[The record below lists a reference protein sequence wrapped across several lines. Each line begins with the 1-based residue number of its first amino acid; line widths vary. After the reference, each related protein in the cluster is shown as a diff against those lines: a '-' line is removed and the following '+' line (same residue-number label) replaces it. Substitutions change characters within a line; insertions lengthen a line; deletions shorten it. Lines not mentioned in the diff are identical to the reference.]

1 MFKDSALS
9 SMQTRQHI
17 EKLIR
22 VSQMYY
28 DEGLNQSQI
37 AGEVGYSRSSVSRML
52 TEARETG
59 IVQITI
65 GHPLQRLQSLEENLR
80 DKYGLK
86 TVRVAYSYDDS
97 IASTLVPQCAAQLLV
112 ENLKPDSLIVTST
125 GTPMAATIRALPPL
139 DYPRA
144 HVTQMLG
151 SLSSANSLTDSP
163 EICRMMA
170 ERLGCAYSLLPAP
183 LIMGSAEVAQAV
195 RSEKLIA
202 MTLALGNRAD
212 IAIVGVG
219 AIRQGHS
226 GRIFHSFEDAAVA
239 RELQEKG
246 VVGHICGHH
255 IDMHGNHVRTSLC
268 ERTISIDF
276 ERFRDI
282 PLVIGV
288 AWETWRARALH
299 ACLVGGLMSALAT
312 NQGMAE
318 LLLDMD

>member
-1 MFKDSALS
+1 
-9 SMQTRQHI
+9 MQTRQHI

-80 DKYGLK
+80 NKYGLK

-151 SLSSANSLTDSP
+151 SLSSANSLTGFSGNLPNDGRTSG
-163 EICRMMA
+163 M
-170 ERLGCAYSLLPAP
+170 RLLVASCTVDYGIRGSCAGCAF
-183 LIMGSAEVAQAV
+183 GE
-195 RSEKLIA
+195 
-202 MTLALGNRAD
+202 TD
-212 IAIVGVG
+212 C
-219 AIRQGHS
+219 H
-226 GRIFHSFEDAAVA
+226 
-239 RELQEKG
+239 
-246 VVGHICGHH
+246 
-255 IDMHGNHVRTSLC
+255 
-268 ERTISIDF
+268 DF
-276 ERFRDI
+276 GF
-282 PLVIGV
+282 G
-288 AWETWRARALH
+288 
-299 ACLVGGLMSALAT
+299 
-312 NQGMAE
+312 
-318 LLLDMD
+318 

>member
-80 DKYGLK
+80 NKYGLK

-183 LIMGSAEVAQAV
+183 LIM
-195 RSEKLIA
+195 
-202 MTLALGNRAD
+202 
-212 IAIVGVG
+212 
-219 AIRQGHS
+219 
-226 GRIFHSFEDAAVA
+226 
-239 RELQEKG
+239 
-246 VVGHICGHH
+246 
-255 IDMHGNHVRTSLC
+255 
-268 ERTISIDF
+268 
-276 ERFRDI
+276 
-282 PLVIGV
+282 
-288 AWETWRARALH
+288 
-299 ACLVGGLMSALAT
+299 
-312 NQGMAE
+312 
-318 LLLDMD
+318 

>member
-1 MFKDSALS
+1 
-9 SMQTRQHI
+9 MQTRQHI
-17 EKLIR
+17 EELIR

-86 TVRVAYSYDDS
+86 TVRVAYSYDDN
-97 IASTLVPQCAAQLLV
+97 IASMLVPQCAAQLLM

-151 SLSSANSLTDSP
+151 SLSSTNSLTD
-163 EICRMMA
+163 
-170 ERLGCAYSLLPAP
+170 
-183 LIMGSAEVAQAV
+183 
-195 RSEKLIA
+195 
-202 MTLALGNRAD
+202 
-212 IAIVGVG
+212 
-219 AIRQGHS
+219 
-226 GRIFHSFEDAAVA
+226 
-239 RELQEKG
+239 
-246 VVGHICGHH
+246 
-255 IDMHGNHVRTSLC
+255 
-268 ERTISIDF
+268 
-276 ERFRDI
+276 
-282 PLVIGV
+282 
-288 AWETWRARALH
+288 
-299 ACLVGGLMSALAT
+299 
-312 NQGMAE
+312 
-318 LLLDMD
+318 

>member
-1 MFKDSALS
+1 M
-9 SMQTRQHI
+9 
-17 EKLIR
+17 
-22 VSQMYY
+22 
-28 DEGLNQSQI
+28 
-37 AGEVGYSRSSVSRML
+37 
-52 TEARETG
+52 
-59 IVQITI
+59 
-65 GHPLQRLQSLEENLR
+65 
-80 DKYGLK
+80 
-86 TVRVAYSYDDS
+86 
-97 IASTLVPQCAAQLLV
+97 PQCAAQLLV

-246 VVGHICGHH
+246 VVGHICGPVCVSAPSASISNGFVTFHWSLESL
-255 IDMHGNHVRTSLC
+255 GRRGVRGHCTH
-268 ERTISIDF
+268 
-276 ERFRDI
+276 
-282 PLVIGV
+282 
-288 AWETWRARALH
+288 AWS
-299 ACLVGGLMSALAT
+299 V
-312 NQGMAE
+312 
-318 LLLDMD
+318 D

>member
-1 MFKDSALS
+1 
-9 SMQTRQHI
+9 MQTRQHI

-80 DKYGLK
+80 NKYGLK

-195 RSEKLIA
+195 RSEKLTA

-239 RELQEKG
+239 REWSG
-246 VVGHICGHH
+246 IFAD
-255 IDMHGNHVRTSLC
+255 I
-268 ERTISIDF
+268 ISICMAIMCEPVCVSAPSASISNGF
-276 ERFRDI
+276 VTFHWSLESLGRR
-282 PLVIGV
+282 GV
-288 AWETWRARALH
+288 RGHCTHAWS
-299 ACLVGGLMSALAT
+299 V
-312 NQGMAE
+312 
-318 LLLDMD
+318 D

>member
-1 MFKDSALS
+1 
-9 SMQTRQHI
+9 MQTRQHI
-17 EKLIR
+17 EELIR

-80 DKYGLK
+80 NKYGLK

-239 RELQEKG
+239 REWSG
-246 VVGHICGHH
+246 IFAD
-255 IDMHGNHVRTSLC
+255 I
-268 ERTISIDF
+268 ISICMAIMCEPVCVSAPSASISNGF
-276 ERFRDI
+276 VTFHWSLESLGRR
-282 PLVIGV
+282 GV
-288 AWETWRARALH
+288 RGHCTHAWS
-299 ACLVGGLMSALAT
+299 V
-312 NQGMAE
+312 
-318 LLLDMD
+318 D

>member
-1 MFKDSALS
+1 
-9 SMQTRQHI
+9 MQTRQHI

-80 DKYGLK
+80 NKYGLK

-239 RELQEKG
+239 RELQEKEWSG
-246 VVGHICGHH
+246 IFAD
-255 IDMHGNHVRTSLC
+255 I
-268 ERTISIDF
+268 ISICMAIMCEPVCVSAPSASISNGF
-276 ERFRDI
+276 VTFHWSLESLGRR
-282 PLVIGV
+282 GV
-288 AWETWRARALH
+288 RGHCTHAWS
-299 ACLVGGLMSALAT
+299 V
-312 NQGMAE
+312 
-318 LLLDMD
+318 D

>member
-1 MFKDSALS
+1 
-9 SMQTRQHI
+9 MQTRQHI
-17 EKLIR
+17 EELIR

-86 TVRVAYSYDDS
+86 TVRVAYSYDDN
-97 IASTLVPQCAAQLLV
+97 IASMLVPQCAAQLLM

-151 SLSSANSLTDSP
+151 SLSSTNSLTDSP

-226 GRIFHSFEDAAVA
+226 GKIFHSFEDAAVA
-239 RELQEKG
+239 REWSG
-246 VVGHICGHH
+246 IFAD
-255 IDMHGNHVRTSLC
+255 I
-268 ERTISIDF
+268 ISIWMAIMCEPVCVSAPSASISNGF
-276 ERFRDI
+276 VTFHWSLESLGRR
-282 PLVIGV
+282 GV
-288 AWETWRARALH
+288 RGHCTHAWS
-299 ACLVGGLMSALAT
+299 V
-312 NQGMAE
+312 
-318 LLLDMD
+318 D

>member
-1 MFKDSALS
+1 
-9 SMQTRQHI
+9 MQTRQHI
-17 EKLIR
+17 EELIR

-86 TVRVAYSYDDS
+86 TVRVAYSYDDN
-97 IASTLVPQCAAQLLV
+97 IASMLVPQCAAQLLM

-226 GRIFHSFEDAAVA
+226 GKIFHSFEDAAVA
-239 RELQEKG
+239 REWSG
-246 VVGHICGHH
+246 IFAD
-255 IDMHGNHVRTSLC
+255 I
-268 ERTISIDF
+268 ISIWMAIMCEPVCVSAPSASISNGF
-276 ERFRDI
+276 VTFHWSLESLGRR
-282 PLVIGV
+282 GV
-288 AWETWRARALH
+288 RGHCTHAWS
-299 ACLVGGLMSALAT
+299 V
-312 NQGMAE
+312 
-318 LLLDMD
+318 D

>member
-1 MFKDSALS
+1 
-9 SMQTRQHI
+9 MQTRQHI

-80 DKYGLK
+80 NKYGLK

-183 LIMGSAEVAQAV
+183 LIMESAEVAQAV

-239 RELQEKG
+239 RELQEREWSG
-246 VVGHICGHH
+246 IFAD
-255 IDMHGNHVRTSLC
+255 I
-268 ERTISIDF
+268 ISICMAIMCEPVCVSAPSASISNGF
-276 ERFRDI
+276 VTFHWSLESLGRR
-282 PLVIGV
+282 GV
-288 AWETWRARALH
+288 RGHCTHAWS
-299 ACLVGGLMSALAT
+299 V
-312 NQGMAE
+312 
-318 LLLDMD
+318 D

>member
-1 MFKDSALS
+1 
-9 SMQTRQHI
+9 MQTRQHI
-17 EKLIR
+17 EELIR

-86 TVRVAYSYDDS
+86 TVRVAYSYDDN
-97 IASTLVPQCAAQLLV
+97 IASMLVPQCAAQLLM

-151 SLSSANSLTDSP
+151 SLSSTNSLTDSP

-226 GRIFHSFEDAAVA
+226 GKIFHSFEDAAVA
-239 RELQEKG
+239 RELQEREWSG
-246 VVGHICGHH
+246 IFAD
-255 IDMHGNHVRTSLC
+255 I
-268 ERTISIDF
+268 ISICMAIMCEPVCVSAPSASISNGF
-276 ERFRDI
+276 VTFHWSLESLGRR
-282 PLVIGV
+282 GV
-288 AWETWRARALH
+288 RGHCTHAWS
-299 ACLVGGLMSALAT
+299 V
-312 NQGMAE
+312 
-318 LLLDMD
+318 D

>member
-1 MFKDSALS
+1 
-9 SMQTRQHI
+9 MQTRQHI
-17 EKLIR
+17 EELIR

-86 TVRVAYSYDDS
+86 TVRVAYSYDDN
-97 IASTLVPQCAAQLLV
+97 IASMLVPQCAAQLLM

-226 GRIFHSFEDAAVA
+226 GKIFHSFEDAAVA
-239 RELQEKG
+239 RELCRKREWSG
-246 VVGHICGHH
+246 IFAD
-255 IDMHGNHVRTSLC
+255 I
-268 ERTISIDF
+268 ISIWMAIMCEPVCVSAPSASISNGF
-276 ERFRDI
+276 VTFHWSLESLGRR
-282 PLVIGV
+282 GV
-288 AWETWRARALH
+288 RGHCTHAWS
-299 ACLVGGLMSALAT
+299 V
-312 NQGMAE
+312 
-318 LLLDMD
+318 D

>member
-1 MFKDSALS
+1 
-9 SMQTRQHI
+9 MQTRQHI
-17 EKLIR
+17 EELIR

-86 TVRVAYSYDDS
+86 TVRVAYSYDDN
-97 IASTLVPQCAAQLLV
+97 IASMLVPQCAAQLLM

-151 SLSSANSLTDSP
+151 SLSSAN
-163 EICRMMA
+163 
-170 ERLGCAYSLLPAP
+170 SLLPAP

-226 GRIFHSFEDAAVA
+226 GKIFHSFEDAAVA

-255 IDMHGNHVRTSLC
+255 IDMDGNHVRTSLC

>member
-1 MFKDSALS
+1 
-9 SMQTRQHI
+9 MQTRQHI
-17 EKLIR
+17 EELIR

-80 DKYGLK
+80 NKYGLK

-97 IASTLVPQCAAQLLV
+97 IASMLVPQCAAQLLV

-151 SLSSANSLTDSP
+151 SLSSTNSLTDSP

-239 RELQEKG
+239 RELQEKEWSG
-246 VVGHICGHH
+246 IFAD
-255 IDMHGNHVRTSLC
+255 I
-268 ERTISIDF
+268 ISIWMAIMCEPVCVSAPSASISNGF
-276 ERFRDI
+276 VTFHWSLESLGRR
-282 PLVIGV
+282 GV
-288 AWETWRARALH
+288 RGHCTHAWS
-299 ACLVGGLMSALAT
+299 V
-312 NQGMAE
+312 
-318 LLLDMD
+318 D

>member
-1 MFKDSALS
+1 
-9 SMQTRQHI
+9 MQTRQHI

-80 DKYGLK
+80 NKYGLK

-212 IAIVGVG
+212 IACRCRSDSAGAFWEDFPFVRRRCSSTGVAG
-219 AIRQGHS
+219 KGS
-226 GRIFHSFEDAAVA
+226 GRAY
-239 RELQEKG
+239 L
-246 VVGHICGHH
+246 
-255 IDMHGNHVRTSLC
+255 RTSY
-268 ERTISIDF
+268 RY
-276 ERFRDI
+276 
-282 PLVIGV
+282 
-288 AWETWRARALH
+288 AWQSCA
-299 ACLVGGLMSALAT
+299 
-312 NQGMAE
+312 NQSV
-318 LLLDMD
+318 

>member
-1 MFKDSALS
+1 
-9 SMQTRQHI
+9 MQTRQHI

-80 DKYGLK
+80 NKYGLK

-125 GTPMAATIRALPPL
+125 GTPMVATIRALPPL

-219 AIRQGHS
+219 AIR
-226 GRIFHSFEDAAVA
+226 R
-239 RELQEKG
+239 
-246 VVGHICGHH
+246 
-255 IDMHGNHVRTSLC
+255 
-268 ERTISIDF
+268 
-276 ERFRDI
+276 
-282 PLVIGV
+282 
-288 AWETWRARALH
+288 
-299 ACLVGGLMSALAT
+299 
-312 NQGMAE
+312 
-318 LLLDMD
+318 

>member
-1 MFKDSALS
+1 
-9 SMQTRQHI
+9 MQTRQHI
-17 EKLIR
+17 EELIR

-86 TVRVAYSYDDS
+86 TVRVAYSYDDN
-97 IASTLVPQCAAQLLV
+97 IASMLVPQCAAQLLM

-226 GRIFHSFEDAAVA
+226 GKIFHSFEDAAVA
-239 RELQEKG
+239 RELQEREWSG
-246 VVGHICGHH
+246 IFAD
-255 IDMHGNHVRTSLC
+255 I
-268 ERTISIDF
+268 ISIWMAIMCEPVCVSAPSASISNGF
-276 ERFRDI
+276 VTFHWSLESLGRR
-282 PLVIGV
+282 GV
-288 AWETWRARALH
+288 RGHCTHAWS
-299 ACLVGGLMSALAT
+299 V
-312 NQGMAE
+312 
-318 LLLDMD
+318 D

>member
-1 MFKDSALS
+1 
-9 SMQTRQHI
+9 MQTRQHI
-17 EKLIR
+17 EELIR

-86 TVRVAYSYDDS
+86 TVRVAYSYDDN
-97 IASTLVPQCAAQLLV
+97 IASMLVPQCAAQLLM

-151 SLSSANSLTDSP
+151 SLSSTNSLTDSP

-226 GRIFHSFEDAAVA
+226 GKIFHSFEDAAVA

-246 VVGHICGHH
+246 EWSGIFAD
-255 IDMHGNHVRTSLC
+255 I
-268 ERTISIDF
+268 ISIWMAIMCEPVCVSAPSASISNGF
-276 ERFRDI
+276 VTFHWSLESLGRR
-282 PLVIGV
+282 GV
-288 AWETWRARALH
+288 RGHCTHAWS
-299 ACLVGGLMSALAT
+299 V
-312 NQGMAE
+312 
-318 LLLDMD
+318 D

>member
-1 MFKDSALS
+1 
-9 SMQTRQHI
+9 MQTRQHI
-17 EKLIR
+17 EELIR

-86 TVRVAYSYDDS
+86 TVRVAYSYDDN
-97 IASTLVPQCAAQLLV
+97 IASMLVPQCAAQLLM

-226 GRIFHSFEDAAVA
+226 GKIFHSFEDAAVA
-239 RELQEKG
+239 RELQEKEWSG
-246 VVGHICGHH
+246 IFAD
-255 IDMHGNHVRTSLC
+255 I
-268 ERTISIDF
+268 ISIWMAIMCEPVCVSAPSASISNGF
-276 ERFRDI
+276 VTFHWSLESLGRR
-282 PLVIGV
+282 GV
-288 AWETWRARALH
+288 RGHCTHAWS
-299 ACLVGGLMSALAT
+299 V
-312 NQGMAE
+312 
-318 LLLDMD
+318 D

>member
-1 MFKDSALS
+1 
-9 SMQTRQHI
+9 MQTRQHI

-80 DKYGLK
+80 NKYGLK

-183 LIMGSAEVAQAV
+183 LIMGSAELRRLCV
-195 RSEKLIA
+195 RR
-202 MTLALGNRAD
+202 N
-212 IAIVGVG
+212 
-219 AIRQGHS
+219 
-226 GRIFHSFEDAAVA
+226 
-239 RELQEKG
+239 
-246 VVGHICGHH
+246 
-255 IDMHGNHVRTSLC
+255 
-268 ERTISIDF
+268 
-276 ERFRDI
+276 
-282 PLVIGV
+282 
-288 AWETWRARALH
+288 
-299 ACLVGGLMSALAT
+299 
-312 NQGMAE
+312 
-318 LLLDMD
+318 

>member
-1 MFKDSALS
+1 
-9 SMQTRQHI
+9 MQTRQHI

-80 DKYGLK
+80 NKYGLK

-239 RELQEKG
+239 RELQEREWSG
-246 VVGHICGHH
+246 IFAD
-255 IDMHGNHVRTSLC
+255 I
-268 ERTISIDF
+268 ISICMAIMCEPVCVSAPSASISNGF
-276 ERFRDI
+276 VTFHWSLESLGRR
-282 PLVIGV
+282 GV
-288 AWETWRARALH
+288 RGHCTHAWS
-299 ACLVGGLMSALAT
+299 V
-312 NQGMAE
+312 
-318 LLLDMD
+318 D

>member
-1 MFKDSALS
+1 
-9 SMQTRQHI
+9 MQTRQHI
-17 EKLIR
+17 EELIR

-86 TVRVAYSYDDS
+86 TVRVAYSYDDN
-97 IASTLVPQCAAQLLV
+97 IASMLVPQCAAQLLM

-151 SLSSANSLTDSP
+151 SLSSTNSLTDSP

-226 GRIFHSFEDAAVA
+226 GKIFHSFEDAAVA
-239 RELQEKG
+239 RELQEREWSG
-246 VVGHICGHH
+246 IFAD
-255 IDMHGNHVRTSLC
+255 I
-268 ERTISIDF
+268 ISIWMAIMCEPVCVSAPSASISNGF
-276 ERFRDI
+276 VTFHWSLESLGRR
-282 PLVIGV
+282 GV
-288 AWETWRARALH
+288 RGHCTHAWS
-299 ACLVGGLMSALAT
+299 V
-312 NQGMAE
+312 
-318 LLLDMD
+318 D

>member
-1 MFKDSALS
+1 
-9 SMQTRQHI
+9 MQTRQHI

-80 DKYGLK
+80 NKYGLK

-239 RELQEKG
+239 REWSG
-246 VVGHICGHH
+246 IFAD
-255 IDMHGNHVRTSLC
+255 I
-268 ERTISIDF
+268 ISICMAIMCEPVCVSAPSASISNGF
-276 ERFRDI
+276 VTFHWSLESLGRR
-282 PLVIGV
+282 GV
-288 AWETWRARALH
+288 RGHCTHAWS
-299 ACLVGGLMSALAT
+299 V
-312 NQGMAE
+312 
-318 LLLDMD
+318 D